1 VEGVL
6 TISKTDSP
14 RTRTSPQE
22 VRRKSFNVR
31 LRGFDHA
38 EVRAFLT
45 AVADDLERIQAET
58 AILTQEKATLA
69 QDNATLAQENQAL
82 RSELEDAQTDPMEL
96 ATDQAVL
103 VLNQAQQLADSLIDE
118 AMQSSRDLLL
128 TARSQQRDIMEQAR
142 DTAKGA
148 VTRATATAE
157 RVGSE
162 DPSVHDA
169 EYIRMFAKV
178 AQVQFQAVL
187 DALEEHVN
195 RLGGAAAIEEPL
207 RYEHREGA

>member
-1 VEGVL
+1 MEGVV
-6 TISKTDSP
+6 TISRTDTP
-14 RTRTSPQE
+14 RPRTSPHD

-45 AVADDLERIQAET
+45 AVADDLERIQSET
-58 AILTQEKATLA
+58 AILAQEKATLA
-69 QDNATLAQENQAL
+69 QDKATLAAENQAL
-82 RSELEDAQTDPMEL
+82 RSELEDAQVDPREL
-96 ATDQAVL
+96 ATDQAVM

-148 VTRATATAE
+148 VARATATAE
-157 RVGSE
+157 RVGVE

-187 DALEEHVN
+187 DALEEHVS
-195 RLGGAAAIEEPL
+195 RLGGVSLVQEPL

>member
-1 VEGVL
+1 M
-6 TISKTDSP
+6 SKTDSP

-69 QDNATLAQENQAL
+69 QDKASLAEENQSL
-82 RSELEDAQTDPMEL
+82 RSELDGAQADPREM
-96 ATDQAVL
+96 ATDQAVM

-148 VTRATATAE
+148 VARATATATAE
-157 RVGSE
+157 QASGE
-162 DPSVHDA
+162 DASVHDA

-195 RLGGAAAIEEPL
+195 RLGAVGVVEEPL
-207 RYEHREGA
+207 RYQQREGA

>member
-1 VEGVL
+1 M
-6 TISKTDSP
+6 SRSDSP
-14 RTRTSPQE
+14 STRTSPQE

-38 EVRAFLT
+38 EVRAYLT
-45 AVADDLERIQAET
+45 AVADHLERIQAET

-69 QDNATLAQENQAL
+69 QDKATLAAEKEAL
-82 RSELEDAQTDPMEL
+82 RSELEDAHADPREL
-96 ATDQAVL
+96 ATDQAVM

-118 AMQSSRDLLL
+118 AVQSSRDLLL

-148 VTRATATAE
+148 VARAAATAE
-157 RVGSE
+157 HVGGE

-195 RLGGAAAIEEPL
+195 RLGGVGVVDEPL

>member
-1 VEGVL
+1 M
-6 TISKTDSP
+6 SKTDLP
-14 RTRTSPQE
+14 RARTSPHD

-58 AILTQEKATLA
+58 AILSQEKATLA
-69 QDNATLAQENQAL
+69 QDNATLAQENQSL
-82 RSELEDAQTDPMEL
+82 RSELDEAQADPREM
-96 ATDQAVL
+96 ATDQAVM

-118 AMQSSRDLLL
+118 AMQSARDLLL

-142 DTAKGA
+142 DAAKGA
-148 VTRATATAE
+148 VARATATAE
-157 RVGSE
+157 RGGGE
-162 DPSVHDA
+162 DASIHDA

-195 RLGGAAAIEEPL
+195 RLGGVGVVEEPL
-207 RYEHREGA
+207 RYERREGA

>member
-1 VEGVL
+1 M
-6 TISKTDSP
+6 SKTDAP
-14 RTRTSPQE
+14 RAQTSPHD

-69 QDNATLAQENQAL
+69 QDNATLAEENQSL
-82 RSELEDAQTDPMEL
+82 RSELDESQADPRDM
-96 ATDQAVL
+96 ATDQAVM

-118 AMQSSRDLLL
+118 AMQSARDLLL
-128 TARSQQRDIMEQAR
+128 TARSQQRDVMEQAR
-142 DTAKGA
+142 DAAKGA
-148 VTRATATAE
+148 VARATATAE
-157 RVGSE
+157 RAGSE
-162 DPSVHDA
+162 DASVHDA

-195 RLGGAAAIEEPL
+195 RLGGVGVVDEPL
-207 RYEHREGA
+207 RYERREGA